1 MDEPKKDLGLSVPGQ
16 TPTDSSQGEIILSE
30 NGIVRHPQAVQN
42 DALDPLNWSSFQKH
56 TILAIVMALYF
67 MFTYITTTTVPSFPA
82 LQEQYDLSAEEV
94 NWTVAIPALGLALG
108 PLFWSSFADIIGRR
122 VIFICGTVVAMA
134 ASIGAALAPNY
145 GGYMAAR
152 FFQGFGVS
160 PAATVGLAILNDVF
174 FEHQRG
180 QKMGLWVLAIDLGL
194 LVGPLIGGFIGLVS
208 HTWIQWL
215 CVILF
220 GAILVAE
227 IVFLPETLYPRNFML
242 AQEPAGDAVAVTD
255 DEKALSVE
263 GVGNMTSKKEVT
275 RTKKLAFLN
284 LKPVPALK
292 HPQPWA
298 SLLRFLMMFKFLAV
312 TITTMVFCY
321 GWYWYILAVTTM
333 FPVAYA
339 QYSPQIQGLLFLG
352 LIIGSLVSELFFSGA
367 LSDRIVLKAAKAN
380 NGIRTAESRLWLAY
394 PAILLSSV
402 GLILWGISV
411 DRQYHWMLVL
421 AYKWETL

>member
-1 MDEPKKDLGLSVPGQ
+1 
-16 TPTDSSQGEIILSE
+16 
-30 NGIVRHPQAVQN
+30 
-42 DALDPLNWSSFQKH
+42 
-56 TILAIVMALYF
+56 

-82 LQEQYDLSAEEV
+82 LQEQYNLTAEEV
-94 NWTVAIPALGLALG
+94 NWTVAIPALGLAVG

-122 VIFICGTVVAMA
+122 IIFIAGTIVALV
-134 ASIGAALAPNY
+134 ASIGAAVAQDY

-152 FFQGFGVS
+152 FFQGFGIS
-160 PAATVGLAILNDVF
+160 PAATVGLAILNDIF

-227 IVFLPETLYPRNFML
+227 IAFLPETLYPRNYML
-242 AQEPAGDAVAVTD
+242 GQESTGASMPAQD
-255 DEKALSVE
+255 DEKQIGAGDSAPSGPKHHTL
-263 GVGNMTSKKEVT
+263 
-275 RTKKLAFLN
+275 RTKKLAFIN
-284 LKPVPALK
+284 IKPVPSLK
-292 HPQPWA
+292 HPKPWD
-298 SLLRFLMMFKFLAV
+298 SLLRFLKMFKFLAV

-321 GWYWYILAVTTM
+321 GWYWFILAVTTM

-339 QYSPQIQGLLFLG
+339 QYSPQIQGYEFSHPGRCIQANHDSLLFLG
-352 LIIGSLVSELFFSGA
+352 LIVGSLISEIFFSGA

-394 PAILLSSV
+394 PAI
-402 GLILWGISV
+402 
-411 DRQYHWMLVL
+411 VL
-421 AYKWETL
+421 TSGMGS

>member
-1 MDEPKKDLGLSVPGQ
+1 
-16 TPTDSSQGEIILSE
+16 
-30 NGIVRHPQAVQN
+30 
-42 DALDPLNWSSFQKH
+42 
-56 TILAIVMALYF
+56 
-67 MFTYITTTTVPSFPA
+67 MFTFVTTTTVPSFPA
-82 LQEQYDLSAEEV
+82 LQAQYNLTAEEV

-122 VIFICGTVVAMA
+122 IIFITGTVVAIA
-134 ASIGAALAPNY
+134 ASIGAALAPSY

-160 PAATVGLAILNDVF
+160 PAATVGLAILNDIF

-227 IVFLPETLYPRNFML
+227 IAFLPETLYPRNFML
-242 AQEPAGDAVAVTD
+242 AQESIGEADAVHD
-255 DEKALSVE
+255 DEKGASIG
-263 GVGNMTSKKEVT
+263 GVANTGDKTAIT

-284 LKPVPALK
+284 VGSVPALK
-292 HPQPWA
+292 HPQPWS

-321 GWYWYILAVTTM
+321 GWYWFILAVTAM

-339 QYSPQIQGLLFLG
+339 QYPPQIQG
-352 LIIGSLVSELFFSGA
+352 
-367 LSDRIVLKAAKAN
+367 
-380 NGIRTAESRLWLAY
+380 
-394 PAILLSSV
+394 
-402 GLILWGISV
+402 
-411 DRQYHWMLVL
+411 
-421 AYKWETL
+421 